1 MLLTISAADAVM
13 EALGLGIKSVLVSQT
28 TAVRESA
35 TLPFGFIESPFLDV
49 VLAGSRLG
57 LDEAPVRQNSLGRG
71 EDFRL
76 LDHVRLGRVCPV
88 R

>member
-35 TLPFGFIESPFLDV
+35 TLSFGFIESPLLNV
-49 VLAGSRLG
+49 VLARSRFG
-57 LDEAPVRQNSLGRG
+57 LHQAPVRQNPLGRG

-76 LDHVRLGRVCPV
+76 LDHVRLGRIRPI